1 MTSSVD
7 TVVSEGTAR
16 QASGGLQRWLWPLA
30 GIAAVIVF
38 ELTANLSLSAFVFC
52 LRFGWADFRTVHW
65 ISNHDPHRGRRHALY
80 CFHAAI
86 GALKIVLGGIVVAVL
101 LTALLLNLQ
110 NEMGPVKLEAAGT
123 AVMTAAGGL
132 VVALL
137 MTLAGLFA
145 AIDSSTPLWIDRQLH
160 RNASGFYPP
169 RQFSGVNELGSLI
182 SALAFL
188 TFLVALFSLSAVGIK
203 LLTWAGASPEL
214 LPLAIAAAAAGAIYA
229 AILIQQCGNRISAE
243 SPQDCWPELEFY
255 DV

>member
-7 TVVSEGTAR
+7 IVVPEGTAR
-16 QASGGLQRWLWPLA
+16 QAGGGLQRWLWPLA

-65 ISNHDPHRGRRHALY
+65 ISNHDPHRGRRHSLY

-101 LTALLLNLQ
+101 LTALLLSLQ

-145 AIDSSTPLWIDRQLH
+145 AVDSSTPLWIDRQLH
-160 RNASGFYPP
+160 RNVSGFYPP
-169 RQFSGVNELGSLI
+169 KQFSGVNELGSLI
-182 SALAFL
+182 GTLAFL
-188 TFLVALFSLSAVGIK
+188 TFLVAFFSLSAVGIK
-203 LLTWAGASPEL
+203 LLTWAGPEFI
-214 LPLAIAAAAAGAIYA
+214 PLAIAGAAAGAIYA

-243 SPQDCWPELEFY
+243 SPRDCWPELDYY